1 MIPAQ
6 EELFSVREHMQ
17 NVHDDSQYGRII
29 GSFYSFIIKYI
40 ILLKNNKNTNLW
52 K

>member
-17 NVHDDSQYGRII
+17 NVQTSLVVKTIQMAAN
-29 GSFYSFIIKYI
+29 YI
-40 ILLKNNKNTNLW
+40 TGQHALK
-52 K
+52 